1 MPARQ
6 GPALKV
12 PALHVIGALLAVQI
26 GAVTPARAA
35 PATEAMSC
43 AQLHR
48 AMWRERD
55 GLGKAARLA
64 APAARKDWDQVMAT
78 GGPSRALKTRAG
90 EALDSVLA
98 GGFKSKD
105 SKAALK
111 ALARQAS
118 DDLDNRHHIPRSQ
131 LMQDFAPAAL
141 AGAPSYARLKTLR
154 EASRRKGCKP
164 KL

>member
-6 GPALKV
+6 GPA
-12 PALHVIGALLAVQI
+12 PYVIGALLAMQI
-26 GAVTPARAA
+26 GAVTPAHAS
-35 PATEAMSC
+35 PPVEAMSC

-48 AMWRERD
+48 AMWRERE

-64 APAARKDWDQVMAT
+64 APAARKDWRQVMAT
-78 GGPSRALKTRAG
+78 GGPSPALKSRAG
-90 EALDSVLA
+90 DALDSVLT
-98 GGFKSKD
+98 GGFRSKH
-105 SKAALK
+105 SRAALK
-111 ALARQAS
+111 ALTRQAS
-118 DDLDNRHHIPRSQ
+118 DDLENRHHIPRSR

-164 KL
+164 KF